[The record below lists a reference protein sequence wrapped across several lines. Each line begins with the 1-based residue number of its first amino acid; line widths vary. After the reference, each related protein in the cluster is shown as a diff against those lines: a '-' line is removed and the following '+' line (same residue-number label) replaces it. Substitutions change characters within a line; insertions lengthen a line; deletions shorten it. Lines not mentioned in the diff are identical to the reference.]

1 MWECLLSQEEQYLKE
16 AKACFAARQF
26 SSASRYARKVIRR
39 QPQNLDALLILA
51 QLAFEA
57 NDFKDAE
64 SKFDA
69 ILILEPNSVNA
80 LRGKLHLLET
90 LQRYFEQIDILNC
103 LINIFPDDLELHFK
117 LGMAALQIGNMVLAT
132 DKLNYCATNHYDN
145 AAVKLNLGH
154 IYKATGNTQLAASYY
169 HEFIVEKPDKKA
181 AGFWGLAD
189 LKNYIF
195 SEMDK
200 VAVIN
205 AVNNPVQSDASLAL
219 LLYTLNRIYEQ
230 SGENK
235 LAFDAMVQANNL
247 LVPLKPFKKTLFI
260 NTAQSLIHTNLTSR
274 MAVSEH
280 PVPIFIVGMPRSG
293 TTLVEQ
299 ILASHSLIG
308 ATDELPYIERIA
320 LTLDQAGGYAKQLAN
335 LSQQQINQF
344 QQQYLQES
352 AQYFSEVPYYFID
365 KNPNNF
371 LHIGLI
377 KTLFPQAKIIN
388 VIRHTT
394 DNALSVFKQYFS
406 VGHNYS
412 YSLENIKVYW
422 ENYLALMEHWDHLF
436 PQDIYH
442 LCFEKLVTQPD
453 DQIPK
458 LLAYCGVE
466 FETDCLNFYQS
477 TRPVLTPSA
486 SQVRQPMNTKAIG
499 QCEKYQSFMEQ
510 DYLDFEEIN
519 AKVKNSLLSEKS
531 NQKRSI

>member
-1 MWECLLSQEEQYLKE
+1 MSLEEQYLKD
-16 AKACFAARQF
+16 AKACFAALQF
-26 SSASRYARKVIRR
+26 SSAGRYARKVIRR

-51 QLAFEA
+51 QLAFKA
-57 NDFKDAE
+57 DDFKDAE
-64 SKFDA
+64 GKFDA
-69 ILILEPNSVNA
+69 ILILAPNSVNA
-80 LRGKLHLLET
+80 LRGKLHLLEAR
-90 LQRYFEQIDILNC
+90 QHYFEQIELLNC
-103 LINIFPDDLELHFK
+103 LISILPDDLELHFK
-117 LGMAALQIGNMVLAT
+117 LGMAALQTGNMILAT
-132 DKLNYCATNHYDN
+132 DKLNYCVANHYDN

-154 IYKATGNTQLAASYY
+154 IYKATGNTQLAAYYY
-169 HEFIVEKPDKKA
+169 HEFITEKPENNA
-181 AGFWGLAD
+181 TGFWSLAD
-189 LKNYIF
+189 LKNYTF
-195 SEMDK
+195 SESDK
-200 VAVIN
+200 VAVIT
-205 AVNNPVQSDASLAL
+205 AIDTPTQSDASLAL

-235 LAFDAMVQANNL
+235 LAFDAMVQANKL
-247 LVPLKPFKKTLFI
+247 LVPLKPFKKSSFVNI
-260 NTAQSLIHTNLTSR
+260 VQSLIHTNLTPR
-274 MAVSEH
+274 MAVAEH
-280 PVPIFIVGMPRSG
+280 PVPIFIIGMPRSG

-320 LTLDQAGGYAKQLAN
+320 LTLEQAGGYAKQLTH
-335 LSQQQINQF
+335 LSQQQINQY
-344 QQQYLQES
+344 QQQYLQQS
-352 AQYFSEVPYYFID
+352 AQYFSTVPDYLID

-422 ENYLALMEHWDHLF
+422 ENYLALMEHWDRLF

-466 FETDCLNFYQS
+466 FEVDCLNFYQS

-499 QCEKYQSFMEQ
+499 QCEKYQPFMGQ

-519 AKVKNSLLSEKS
+519 ANVQNCLLSG
-531 NQKRSI
+531 

>member
-1 MWECLLSQEEQYLKE
+1 MSQEEQYLKD

-26 SSASRYARKVIRR
+26 SSASRYARKVIRL

-51 QLAFEA
+51 QLALEA

-69 ILILEPNSVNA
+69 ILILDPSSVSA
-80 LRGKLHLLET
+80 LRSKLYLLEVR
-90 LQRYFEQIDILNC
+90 QRYFEQIDIING
-103 LINIFPDDLELHFK
+103 LIKIIPDDLELHFK
-117 LGMAALQIGNMVLAT
+117 LGMAALQTGNMVLAT
-132 DKLNYCATNHYDN
+132 EKLNYCVKNNYDN

-154 IYKATGNTQLAASYY
+154 IYKATGNTQLAAFYY
-169 HEFIVEKPDKKA
+169 HEFITEKPEKKA

-189 LKNYIF
+189 LKNYTF

-200 VAVIN
+200 IEVITAIN
-205 AVNNPVQSDASLAL
+205 TPSQSDASLAL

-230 SGENK
+230 SGDNK
-235 LAFDAMVQANNL
+235 LAFDAMVRANNL
-247 LVPLKPFKKTLFI
+247 LVPLKPFKKALFV
-260 NTAQSLIHTNLTSR
+260 NTVQSLLHTNLTPR
-274 MAVSEH
+274 MAVDGDSI
-280 PVPIFIVGMPRSG
+280 PIFIVGMPRSG

-320 LTLDQAGGYAKQLAN
+320 LALEQAGGYAKQLEN
-335 LSQQQINQF
+335 LNQQQINQY

-352 AQYFSEVPYYFID
+352 AQYFTEVPYYFID

-412 YSLENIKVYW
+412 YSLDNIKVYW
-422 ENYLALMEHWDHLF
+422 ENYLELMEHWDRLF
-436 PQDIYH
+436 PQEIYH
-442 LCFEKLVTQPD
+442 LCFERLVTQPD
-453 DQIPK
+453 EQIPK
-458 LLAYCGVE
+458 LLAYSGVE
-466 FETDCLNFYQS
+466 FEVACLNFYQS

-499 QCEKYQSFMEQ
+499 QCEKYQPFMAK

-519 AKVKNSLLSEKS
+519 AKVKNRLLSAK
-531 NQKRSI
+531 I

>member
-1 MWECLLSQEEQYLKE
+1 LSQEEQYLKD
-16 AKACFAARQF
+16 AKACFAAQQF

-64 SKFDA
+64 SKFDT
-69 ILILEPNSVNA
+69 ILLLSPNSVDA
-80 LRGKLHLLET
+80 LRGKLELLEVR
-90 LQRYFEQIDILNC
+90 QRYFEQIDILNC
-103 LINIFPDDLELHFK
+103 LINILPDELEFHFK
-117 LGMAALQIGNMVLAT
+117 LGMAALQTGNMVLAT
-132 DKLNYCATNHYDN
+132 EKLNYCSNNNYDN

-154 IYKATGNTQLAASYY
+154 INKATGNTPLAASYY
-169 HEFIVEKPDKKA
+169 HEFIAEKPDKKA

-189 LKNYIF
+189 LKNYTF
-195 SEMDK
+195 SEKDK
-200 VAVIN
+200 VAVITAIN
-205 AVNNPVQSDASLAL
+205 TPSQSDASLAL
-219 LLYTLNRIYEQ
+219 LLYSLNRIYEQ

-247 LVPLKPFKKTLFI
+247 LVPLKPFKKALFV
-260 NTAQSLIHTNLTSR
+260 NTVQSLIHTNLTPR
-274 MAVSEH
+274 LPVTEH
-280 PVPIFIVGMPRSG
+280 SVPIFIVGMPRSG

-299 ILASHSLIG
+299 ILVSHSLIG

-320 LTLDQAGGYAKQLAN
+320 LSLEQAGGYANQLAH
-335 LSQQQINQF
+335 LSQQQITHYRE
-344 QQQYLQES
+344 QYLQES
-352 AQYFSEVPYYFID
+352 AQYFSEVPHYVID

-377 KTLFPQAKIIN
+377 KTLFPQAKVIN

-412 YSLENIKVYW
+412 YSLENIKIYW
-422 ENYLALMEHWDHLF
+422 ENYLTLMEHWDRLF
-436 PQDIYH
+436 PLDIYH

-466 FETDCLNFYQS
+466 FEVDCLNFYQS

-499 QCEKYQSFMEQ
+499 QCEKYKPFIGQ

-519 AKVKNSLLSEKS
+519 AKVQHRLLNTK
-531 NQKRSI
+531 I